1 VSASNPRR
9 PNPDARSTSAFIPR
23 PLFSKKNPCPR
34 PHEIPRLCQIARCA
48 RPLFFACARFA
59 RLSTRLR
66 FGAAYPRK
74 RSGRLA
80 LRASTCV
87 SERFFAP
94 TFLGFF
100 TSGEKGQINIQS
112 FKDHV
117 VILNTISI
125 FNSQIAFPQK
135 KKSDCLFQLNFFGR
149 TSTLK

>member
-23 PLFSKKNPCPR
+23 PLFSKKKSLPSPPRNP
-34 PHEIPRLCQIARCA
+34 A
-48 RPLFFACARFA
+48 PLPNRTLRASAFLRFA

-74 RSGRLA
+74 RSGRIA

-135 KKSDCLFQLNFFGR
+135 KSQIACF
-149 TSTLK
+149 S